1 MEQGE
6 VNGKSRLTIVERGG
20 GGKSQS
26 MHKIAIFYHGIFRG
40 TVRPIDPIF
49 STALMAEQ
57 MAALEACGLADFAN
71 EIWIGINGPEE
82 DGDLARMLAPTKA
95 KVIAHGE
102 GTGTEITTMNIIRE
116 WVKSHSGWYVLYF
129 HMKSAS
135 HPENPNTRWRLNME
149 QHVLANWRGCV
160 LELDRGYDAC
170 GCYWLTPEEHPTM
183 IQNHPFFGG
192 TFFWTKS
199 DYLATLPPLPEP
211 EFVNRYAAESWIGSG
226 PRRPRVKCFID
237 GWPPQS

>member
-1 MEQGE
+1 M
-6 VNGKSRLTIVERGG
+6 RP
-20 GGKSQS
+20 
-26 MHKIAIFYHGIFRG
+26 IAVFYHCILNG
-40 TVRPIDPIF
+40 TVRPINTEFAIDLI
-49 STALMAEQ
+49 AEQ
-57 MAALEACGLADFAN
+57 MQTLDACGLSRCSN
-71 EIWIGINGPEE
+71 EITIGVNG
-82 DGDLARMLAPTKA
+82 DGQDAEIVHMLAPPKS
-95 KVIAHGE
+95 KVVAHGK
-102 GTGTEITTMNIIRE
+102 GTGTEITTMNLIRD
-116 WVKSHSGWYVLYF
+116 WVRHHPGWYVMYF
-129 HMKSAS
+129 HSKGLS